1 MKSKNI
7 FIIEDKEQE
16 RKLFEYLVGQIHS
29 FQSFDKCNKALDH
42 LANQKP
48 NLILISLQ
56 LTDLEPL
63 LFLQKVR
70 ALANSSCLVVALSS
84 TTDQTQAAF
93 YKGQGFDDLISKPIR
108 PKEFILKIQ
117 SLLARQAESEE
128 KTLEKTDLVP
138 ILNLDVYQQ
147 LLRLSSK
154 EVILQVFSDF
164 AEECENFLQ
173 LLERSQAIEPTE
185 EITRAIHTLKGNSG
199 TLGAEKVYVAAKQC
213 ESLGRLQK
221 TIEFTESLHYLK
233 AAIKEFQEFLRI
245 EHSLNNV

>member
-1 MKSKNI
+1 
-7 FIIEDKEQE
+7 
-16 RKLFEYLVGQIHS
+16 
-29 FQSFDKCNKALDH
+29 
-42 LANQKP
+42 
-48 NLILISLQ
+48 
-56 LTDLEPL
+56 
-63 LFLQKVR
+63 
-70 ALANSSCLVVALSS
+70 LVVALSS

-164 AEECENFLQ
+164 AEECENLLQ
-173 LLERSQAIEPTE
+173 LLERSSAIETTE

-233 AAIKEFQEFLRI
+233 AAIKEFQEFLKI

>member
-7 FIIEDKEQE
+7 LIIEDKEQE

-63 LFLQKVR
+63 LFFQKVR
-70 ALANSSCLVVALSS
+70 VLASSSCLVVALSS

-164 AEECENFLQ
+164 AEECENLLQ
-173 LLERSQAIEPTE
+173 LLERNQAIETTE

-233 AAIKEFQEFLRI
+233 ASIKEFQEFLRI

>member
-7 FIIEDKEQE
+7 LIIEDKEQE

-29 FQSFDKCNKALDH
+29 FQSFDKWNKALDH

-70 ALANSSCLVVALSS
+70 ALASSSCLVVALSS

-164 AEECENFLQ
+164 AEECENLLQ
-173 LLERSQAIEPTE
+173 LLERSSAIETTE

-233 AAIKEFQEFLRI
+233 ASIKEFQEFLRI